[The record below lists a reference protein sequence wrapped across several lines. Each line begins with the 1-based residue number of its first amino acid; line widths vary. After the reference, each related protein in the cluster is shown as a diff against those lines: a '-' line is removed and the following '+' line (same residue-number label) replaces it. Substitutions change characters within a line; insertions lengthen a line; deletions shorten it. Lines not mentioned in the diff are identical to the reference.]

1 MMRKIDKA
9 IDEHPSLKNRIENI
23 LKDEKNLKQVIS
35 TKSFGKIKS
44 FLLKKFE
51 K

>member
-23 LKDEKNLKQVIS
+23 LKDEKNLKKVLS